1 MDEHRTLDDT
11 PADAA
16 DALAIIARAQSR
28 AGRLLT
34 PNSAV
39 LYAIWGVAW
48 LVNGTMTWGIDRGWF
63 GSLGWLAGVALA
75 VLLLAGLAV
84 SVVVGLRS
92 TRGVHSD
99 VGVRN
104 GLYAAS
110 WIISFVAL
118 TLLLLGVQRAGL
130 PEPVVAVLY
139 PGAYVFLAGALY
151 LAAGALWRDVPQYV
165 LGVWTIAVGV
175 VSVFAGHPAN
185 DLIMAFGGGGG
196 LLVAAAFVQRRRAR

>member
-1 MDEHRTLDDT
+1 MDEYRTIDDT
-11 PADAA
+11 PADPPE
-16 DALAIIARAQSR
+16 ALAIIAGAQSR

-34 PNSAV
+34 PNTAV
-39 LYAIWGVAW
+39 FYAIWGVVW
-48 LVNGTMTWGIDRGWF
+48 LINGVVTWATDRGWF
-63 GSLGWLAGVALA
+63 GATGWLAGVALA
-75 VLLLAGLAV
+75 VLLLVGLV
-84 SVVVGLRS
+84 VNVVVGLRS
-92 TRGVHSD
+92 TRGVRGD
-99 VGVRN
+99 IGVRN

-110 WIISFVAL
+110 WIVSFVAL
-118 TLLLLGVQRAGL
+118 TLLLWGVQRAGV
-130 PEPVVAVLY
+130 PEPVVTVLY

-196 LLVAAAFVQRRRAR
+196 LLAAAAYVQQRRAR